1 MFYYEIMNTPIYFM
15 IDSKLQE
22 EASKVFEKAG
32 IDMSQAVNL
41 FFYHCIMN
49 GKIPFS
55 TEMPP
60 NMNNQYFASKI
71 GTPYQAPT
79 NDDKKDDK

>member
-1 MFYYEIMNTPIYFM
+1 MFYDDSMNTPIYFM

-22 EASKVFEKAG
+22 EASKVFENAG
-32 IDMSQAVNL
+32 IDMSAAVNL
-41 FFYHCIMN
+41 FFFQCVMQ

-60 NMNNQYFASKI
+60 NTNNQYFASKI
-71 GTPYQAPT
+71 GTAYQPEPT
-79 NDDKKDDK
+79 EEKDKK

>member
-1 MFYYEIMNTPIYFM
+1 MFYDEYMNTPIYFM

-22 EASKVFEKAG
+22 EASKVFENAG

-41 FFYHCIMN
+41 FFFQCVMQ

-60 NMNNQYFASKI
+60 NINNQYFASKI
-71 GTPYQAPT
+71 GTPYQAPSEE
-79 NDDKKDDK
+79 DKKEDK

>member
-1 MFYYEIMNTPIYFM
+1 M

-22 EASKVFEKAG
+22 EAGKVFENMG
-32 IDMSQAVNL
+32 MNMSQAVSL
-41 FFYHCIMN
+41 FFYQCIMN

-60 NMNNQYFASKI
+60 NLNNQYFASKI
-71 GTPYQAPT
+71 GTPYNPENKST
-79 NDDKKDDK
+79 SDDDTSKK

>member
-1 MFYYEIMNTPIYFM
+1 M
-15 IDSKLQE
+15 IDPKLQE

-41 FFYHCIMN
+41 FFYQCIMN

-71 GTPYQAPT
+71 GTPYQAPA
-79 NDDKKDDK
+79 NDGKKDDK

>member
-1 MFYYEIMNTPIYFM
+1 M
-15 IDSKLQE
+15 IDPKLQE
-22 EASKVFEKAG
+22 EASKVFEKAD
-32 IDMSQAVNL
+32 IDMSQAVSL
-41 FFYHCIMN
+41 FFYQCIIN

>member
-1 MFYYEIMNTPIYFM
+1 M

-22 EASKVFEKAG
+22 EASKLFESMG
-32 IDMSQAVNL
+32 LDMSQAINL
-41 FFYHCIMN
+41 FFYNCVMN

-60 NMNNQYFASKI
+60 NTNNQYFASKI
-71 GTPYQAPT
+71 GTSYQPEPT
-79 NDDKKDDK
+79 EENRKK

>member
-1 MFYYEIMNTPIYFM
+1 M

-22 EASKVFEKAG
+22 EALKVFENAG
-32 IDMSQAVNL
+32 IDMSAAVNL
-41 FFYHCIMN
+41 FFFQCVMQ

-60 NMNNQYFASKI
+60 NINNQYFASKI
-71 GTPYQAPT
+71 GTEYQPPT
-79 NDDKKDDK
+79 TEEKDKK

>member
-1 MFYYEIMNTPIYFM
+1 M

-22 EASKVFEKAG
+22 EASKVFENAG

-41 FFYHCIMN
+41 FFFQCVMQ

-60 NMNNQYFASKI
+60 NINNQYFASKI
-71 GTPYQAPT
+71 GTEYQPQPT
-79 NDDKKDDK
+79 EEKEKK

>member
-32 IDMSQAVNL
+32 IDMSQAVSL
-41 FFYHCIMN
+41 FFYQCVMN

-60 NMNNQYFASKI
+60 NINNQYFASKI
-71 GTPYQAPT
+71 GTPYQPEPT
-79 NDDKKDDK
+79 EENKKK

>member
-1 MFYYEIMNTPIYFM
+1 M
-15 IDSKLQE
+15 IDPKLQE
-22 EASKVFEKAG
+22 DASKVFEKAG
-32 IDMSQAVNL
+32 IDMSQAVSL
-41 FFYHCIMN
+41 FFYQCIMN

-79 NDDKKDDK
+79 NDDNKDDK

>member
-1 MFYYEIMNTPIYFM
+1 M
-15 IDSKLQE
+15 IDPKLQE
-22 EASKVFEKAG
+22 EAAKVFEKAG
-32 IDMSQAVNL
+32 IDMSQAVSL
-41 FFYHCIMN
+41 FFYQCIMN

-71 GTPYQAPT
+71 GTEYQPPSK
-79 NDDKKDDK
+79 NEEKK

>member
-1 MFYYEIMNTPIYFM
+1 MNTPIYFI
-15 IDSKLQE
+15 IDPKLQE
-22 EASKVFEKAG
+22 EAAKVFEKAG

-41 FFYHCIMN
+41 FFFQCVMQ

-79 NDDKKDDK
+79 EEDKKEDK

>member
-1 MFYYEIMNTPIYFM
+1 M
-15 IDSKLQE
+15 IDPKLQE
-22 EASKVFEKAG
+22 EAAKLFENMG
-32 IDMSQAVNL
+32 MDMSQAVSL
-41 FFYHCIMN
+41 FFYQCIMY

-71 GTPYQAPT
+71 GTSYQAPSEE
-79 NDDKKDDK
+79 DKKDK

>member
-1 MFYYEIMNTPIYFM
+1 M
-15 IDSKLQE
+15 IDPKLQE
-22 EASKVFEKAG
+22 EAAKLFENMG
-32 IDMSQAVNL
+32 MDMSQAVSL
-41 FFYHCIMN
+41 FFYQCIMN

-71 GTPYQAPT
+71 GTSYQPEPT
-79 NDDKKDDK
+79 TEEKSNNKK

>member
-1 MFYYEIMNTPIYFM
+1 M

-22 EASKVFEKAG
+22 EASKVFENAG

-41 FFYHCIMN
+41 FFFQCVMQ

-60 NMNNQYFASKI
+60 NTNNQYFASKI
-71 GTPYQAPT
+71 GTEYQPQPT
-79 NDDKKDDK
+79 EEKDKK

>member
-1 MFYYEIMNTPIYFM
+1 MNTPIYFM
-15 IDSKLQE
+15 IDPKLQE

-32 IDMSQAVNL
+32 IDMSQAVSL
-41 FFYHCIMN
+41 FFYQCIMN

-60 NMNNQYFASKI
+60 NANNQYFASKI

>member
-1 MFYYEIMNTPIYFM
+1 M
-15 IDSKLQE
+15 INPKLQE
-22 EASKVFEKAG
+22 EAAKLFENMG
-32 IDMSQAVNL
+32 MDMSQAVNL
-41 FFYHCIMN
+41 FFFQCVMQ

-79 NDDKKDDK
+79 EDKKEDK

>member
-1 MFYYEIMNTPIYFM
+1 M
-15 IDSKLQE
+15 IDPKLQE

-32 IDMSQAVNL
+32 IDMSQAVSL
-41 FFYHCIMN
+41 FFYQCIMN

-71 GTPYQAPT
+71 GTPYQAPSEE
-79 NDDKKDDK
+79 DKKDDK

>member
-1 MFYYEIMNTPIYFM
+1 MITSIYLM
-15 IDSKLQE
+15 IDPKLQE
-22 EASKVFEKAG
+22 EAAKLFEKMG
-32 IDMSQAVNL
+32 MDMSQAVSL
-41 FFYHCIMN
+41 FFYQCIMN

-79 NDDKKDDK
+79 NDEKKENK

>member
-1 MFYYEIMNTPIYFM
+1 M
-15 IDSKLQE
+15 IDPKLQD
-22 EASKVFEKAG
+22 EASKLFENMG
-32 IDMSQAVNL
+32 LNMSQAVNL
-41 FFYHCIMN
+41 FFYQCIMN

-60 NMNNQYFASKI
+60 NTNNQYFVSKI

-79 NDDKKDDK
+79 EEDKKEDK

>member
-1 MFYYEIMNTPIYFM
+1 M
-15 IDSKLQE
+15 IDPKLQE

-32 IDMSQAVNL
+32 IDMSQAVTL
-41 FFYHCIMN
+41 FFYQCIMN

-55 TEMPP
+55 TEMPS

-71 GTPYQAPT
+71 GTPYPAPAEEGKKE
-79 NDDKKDDK
+79 DK

>member
-1 MFYYEIMNTPIYFM
+1 M

-41 FFYHCIMN
+41 FFYQCIMN

-60 NMNNQYFASKI
+60 NANNQYFASKI

-79 NDDKKDDK
+79 EGKKEDK

>member
-1 MFYYEIMNTPIYFM
+1 MNTPIYFM
-15 IDSKLQE
+15 IDPKLQE

-41 FFYHCIMN
+41 FFYQCIIN

-79 NDDKKDDK
+79 EDKKENK

>member
-1 MFYYEIMNTPIYFM
+1 MNTPIYFM

-22 EASKVFEKAG
+22 EAAKLFESMG
-32 IDMSQAVNL
+32 LDMSQAINL
-41 FFYHCIMN
+41 FFYNCVMN

-60 NMNNQYFASKI
+60 NVNNQYFASQI
-71 GTPYQAPT
+71 GKKPE
-79 NDDKKDDK
+79 DK

>member
-1 MFYYEIMNTPIYFM
+1 M
-15 IDSKLQE
+15 IDPKLQE

-32 IDMSQAVNL
+32 IDMSQAVSL
-41 FFYHCIMN
+41 FFYQCIMN

-71 GTPYQAPT
+71 GTPYQVPT
-79 NDDKKDDK
+79 EDKKEDK

>member
-1 MFYYEIMNTPIYFM
+1 M
-15 IDSKLQE
+15 IDPKLQE

-41 FFYHCIMN
+41 FFFQCVMQ

-60 NMNNQYFASKI
+60 NTNNQYFASKI

-79 NDDKKDDK
+79 KNKKEDK

>member
-1 MFYYEIMNTPIYFM
+1 MNTPVYFI
-15 IDSKLQE
+15 IDPKLQE

-41 FFYHCIMN
+41 FFFQCVMQ

-55 TEMPP
+55 TEMPQ
-60 NMNNQYFASKI
+60 NLNNQYFASKI

-79 NDDKKDDK
+79 EDKKEDK

>member
-1 MFYYEIMNTPIYFM
+1 M

-32 IDMSQAVNL
+32 IDMSQTVSL
-41 FFYHCIMN
+41 FFYQCIMN

-55 TEMPP
+55 TEMPQ
-60 NMNNQYFASKI
+60 NLNNQYFASKI
-71 GTPYQAPT
+71 GTPYQAPIEE
-79 NDDKKDDK
+79 DKKEDK

>member
-1 MFYYEIMNTPIYFM
+1 M
-15 IDSKLQE
+15 IDPKLQE
-22 EASKVFEKAG
+22 EAAKLFENMG
-32 IDMSQAVNL
+32 MDMSQTVSL
-41 FFYHCIMN
+41 FFYQCIMN

-60 NMNNQYFASKI
+60 NTNNQYFASKI